1 MKLPAMNLEAL
12 RTIPLMQKIAFVVL
26 ILAGI
31 IVVFYYY
38 VVEPKSMEIAN
49 LQGEIGKLDTEIQ
62 TLTIKVKHLDELI
75 AANKQLEIELAKKKE
90 RLPPEEEAVMLL
102 KQVSDLG
109 IRLGLDIK
117 LWKPGAKSEDPS
129 KLFVRLP
136 VNVEV
141 SGGYHTAALF
151 FDRINS
157 LPRIRGAKGYLF
169 TTSGETPVSGF
180 SRAKHRFE
188 SRDGGTQMCDTVE
201 YALPLGP
208 LGELAHRL
216 TVKKDLER
224 VFDYRA
230 EQIAALFRDPAAVSI

>member
-1 MKLPAMNLEAL
+1 MKLPSFNLEVL
-12 RTIPLMQKIAFVVL
+12 RTIPLMQKVAFLVL
-26 ILAGI
+26 IVTG
-31 IVVFYYY
+31 IVVAFYYY
-38 VVEPKSMEIAN
+38 VAEPKSTEITA
-49 LQGEIGKLDTEIQ
+49 LQGAIGTLDTEIQ

-117 LWKPGAKSEDPS
+117 LWKPGSKSEDPS

-151 FDRINS
+151 FDRINN
-157 LPRIRGAKGYLF
+157 LPRIVTVSNLKMGSPKTDKGR
-169 TTSGETPVSGF
+169 VV
-180 SRAKHRFE
+180 
-188 SRDGGTQMCDTVE
+188 TQTIFDLVA
-201 YALPLGP
+201 YAAPQDVKVAALP
-208 LGELAHRL
+208 
-216 TVKKDLER
+216 
-224 VFDYRA
+224 
-230 EQIAALFRDPAAVSI
+230 PAPAPK

>member
-1 MKLPAMNLEAL
+1 MKLPAINLDIL
-12 RTIPLMQKIAFVVL
+12 RSIPLIQKVGLLLMV
-26 ILAGI
+26 LAGI
-31 IVVFYYY
+31 IVGFYYY
-38 VVEPKSMEIAN
+38 VAEPKSAEIVA
-49 LQGEIGKLDTEIQ
+49 LQGSIGTLDSEIQ

-117 LWKPGAKSEDPS
+117 LWKPSPKSEDAS
-129 KLFVRLP
+129 KLFVRMP

-157 LPRIRGAKGYLF
+157 MPRIV
-169 TTSGETPVSGF
+169 TVSGLKMG
-180 SRAKHRFE
+180 APKFE
-188 SRDGGTQMCDTVE
+188 KGRVVTQT
-201 YALPLGP
+201 
-208 LGELAHRL
+208 
-216 TVKKDLER
+216 
-224 VFDYRA
+224 VFDLVAY
-230 EQIAALFRDPAAVSI
+230 AAPEETKLVAATPATPQNK